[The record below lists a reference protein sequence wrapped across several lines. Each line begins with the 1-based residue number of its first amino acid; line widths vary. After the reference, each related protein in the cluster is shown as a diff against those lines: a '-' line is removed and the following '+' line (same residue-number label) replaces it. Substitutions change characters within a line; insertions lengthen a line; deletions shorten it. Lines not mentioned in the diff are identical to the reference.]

1 MAGVTGF
8 GSRQG
13 MTNSAKSYAPLFR
26 VDPGLSLSLQEQI
39 RRRVME
45 AIAADIFPAGR
56 KLPSSRKLADVL
68 GVSRNTVFLAYQQLI
83 AEGHLEARERSGLYV
98 AEAAAPER
106 RMSRIAGR
114 EGLEDRAEATRF
126 LRGVR
131 PPAHGYKCPPD
142 WQKYRFPFI
151 EGRYDKTLFPIAE
164 WRESSRLALAVNEV
178 EDWSL
183 DNGEVD
189 DPALIEEIRTKL
201 LPRRG
206 IRARPD
212 ELLITVGEQQAFFL
226 VAQLFANPGV
236 RIALEEPGLPDLRE
250 LFGMYGAQL
259 HHQPVDDE
267 GLVVDANL
275 PGNTIVYVSPSRQ
288 RPTGVTMSMQ
298 RREALL
304 AMASERDF
312 LILEDDYECEM
323 NYLAGALPALHSLD
337 REGRVIYIASLSKV
351 LAPGVRLG
359 FMVAPA
365 RIINEARR
373 LRDLMTR
380 RPSPN
385 NQRAAA
391 FFLSLGHY
399 DAMLR
404 RLRQVS
410 EERLIALR
418 DALNHY
424 RPSSIAIA
432 PVEGGTTYWVRGPKD
447 LDTRVLI
454 HAAEARGILIEPA
467 DDWFALPDG
476 PKNMFRLGVT
486 GLSAP
491 DIRAGIEALS
501 EVMRELD
508 HADPAS
514 LPEAGSG
521 WLGADEIHAV
531 MQAATLLYNTV
542 YGEPC
547 TIVLQPDGS
556 MTGRAG
562 YGGEDQDSG
571 RWWIEGDKWFR
582 QWRNW
587 AFGEA
592 KGFHV
597 RISGD
602 RLSWLDAQGRVVDG
616 AVLSRDKRDSVGPT
630 GPKTKP

>member
-1 MAGVTGF
+1 
-8 GSRQG
+8 
-13 MTNSAKSYAPLFR
+13 MTSSAIPYAPLFR
-26 VDPGLSLSLQEQI
+26 VDPDLSLSLQEQI

-45 AIAADIFPAGR
+45 AIAADLFPAGR
-56 KLPSSRKLADVL
+56 KLPSSRKLAAVL

-83 AEGHLEARERSGLYV
+83 AEGHLEARQRSGIYV
-98 AEAAAPER
+98 AEATAPDR
-106 RMSRIAGR
+106 TMSLIAGR
-114 EGLEDRAEATRF
+114 EGVDDGAEATRF

-131 PPAHGYKCPPD
+131 PPTLGYKCPPD

-178 EDWSL
+178 EDWSI

-206 IRARPD
+206 IRARSD

-226 VAQLFANPGV
+226 VAQLFANTDA

-250 LFGMYGAQL
+250 LFGMYGARL

-267 GLVVDANL
+267 GLVVDERL
-275 PGNTIVYVSPSRQ
+275 RGNDIVYVSPSRQ
-288 RPTGVTMSMQ
+288 RPTGVTMSMA

-304 AMASERDF
+304 AEAEKQDF
-312 LILEDDYECEM
+312 LILEDDFECEM
-323 NYLAGALPALHSLD
+323 NYLGDAVPALRSLD
-337 REGRVIYIASLSKV
+337 EHGRVIYVASLSKV

-365 RIINEARR
+365 AVINEARR
-373 LRDLMTR
+373 LRDLVTR

-410 EERLIALR
+410 EERLITLR

-432 PVEGGTTYWVRGPKD
+432 PVEGGTTCWVRGPEN
-447 LDTRVLI
+447 LDARILVQ
-454 HAAEARGILIEPA
+454 AAEARGILIEPA
-467 DDWFALPDG
+467 EAWFALPDG
-476 PKNMFRLGVT
+476 PRNMFRLGVT
-486 GLSAP
+486 GLPASE
-491 DIRAGIEALS
+491 IRAGIKALS

-508 HADPAS
+508 QSGHAQVPSARSDWLS
-514 LPEAGSG
+514 EAELRARMS
-521 WLGADEIHAV
+521 E
-531 MQAATLLYNTV
+531 ATLLYNTV

-547 TIVLQPDGS
+547 TIELYADGRMS
-556 MTGRAG
+556 GRAG

-571 RWWIEGDKWFR
+571 RWWIENDKWYR

-592 KGFHV
+592 MGFHI
-597 RISGD
+597 RIAGD
-602 RLSWLDAQGRVVDG
+602 RLSWLDDEGHVVDS
-616 AVLSRDKRDSVGPT
+616 AVLSDPSRSPGS
-630 GPKTKP
+630 

>member
-1 MAGVTGF
+1 
-8 GSRQG
+8 
-13 MTNSAKSYAPLFR
+13 MTNSAQSYAPLFR

-45 AIAADIFPAGR
+45 AIASDIFPAGR
-56 KLPSSRKLADVL
+56 KLPSSRKLADAL

-98 AEAAAPER
+98 AGANASER
-106 RMSRIAGR
+106 RMSRIAGH
-114 EGLEDRAEATRF
+114 EGHEDRAAATRF

-131 PPAHGYKCPPD
+131 PPTHGYKCPPD
-142 WQKYRFPFI
+142 WQKYPFPFI

-226 VAQLFANPGV
+226 VAQLFANSTTRV
-236 RIALEEPGLPDLRE
+236 ALEEPGLPDLRE
-250 LFGMYGAQL
+250 MFAMHGAQL

-267 GLVVDANL
+267 GLIVDERVS
-275 PGNTIVYVSPSRQ
+275 GNDIVYVSPSRQ
-288 RPTGVTMSMQ
+288 RPTGVTMSM
-298 RREALL
+298 RRRQALL
-304 AMASERDF
+304 AMASKHDF
-312 LILEDDYECEM
+312 LILEDDFECEM
-323 NYLAGALPALHSLD
+323 NYLGDALPALRSLD
-337 REGRVIYIASLSKV
+337 EEGRVIYIASLSKV

-373 LRDLMTR
+373 LRDLTTR

-404 RLRQVS
+404 RLRRVS

-418 DALNHY
+418 NALNHY

-432 PVEGGTTYWVRGPKD
+432 PVEGGTTYWVRGPAD
-447 LDTRVLI
+447 LDARVLV

-467 DDWFALPDG
+467 DAWFALPDG

-486 GLSAP
+486 GLPASE
-491 DIRAGIEALS
+491 IRAGIEALS
-501 EVMRELD
+501 QVMLELD
-508 HADPAS
+508 R
-514 LPEAGSG
+514 AGPGAAVETVKG
-521 WLGADEIHAV
+521 WLGPEALETA
-531 MQAATLLYNTV
+531 MRNATLLYNTV
-542 YGEPC
+542 YGELC
-547 TIVLQPDGS
+547 TIVLAADGS
-556 MTGRAG
+556 MTGRSG
-562 YGGEDQDSG
+562 YGGEEQDSG
-571 RWWIEGDKWFR
+571 RWWVEGDKWFR

-592 KGFHV
+592 MGFHV

-602 RLSWLDAQGRVVDG
+602 RVSWLDEQGRVVDA
-616 AVLSRDKRDSVGPT
+616 AVLSRDSADGGAEMGPNPT
-630 GPKTKP
+630 P

>member
-1 MAGVTGF
+1 
-8 GSRQG
+8 
-13 MTNSAKSYAPLFR
+13 MTSLAQSYAPLFR
-26 VDPGLSLSLQEQI
+26 VDPDSSLSLQEQI

-45 AIAADIFPAGR
+45 AIAADIFPPGR
-56 KLPSSRKLADVL
+56 KLPSSRKLSSVL

-83 AEGHLEARERSGLYV
+83 AEGHLETRERSGIYV
-98 AEAAAPER
+98 AELAGANRAMARVAGPESGEGADAA
-106 RMSRIAGR
+106 SH
-114 EGLEDRAEATRF
+114 F
-126 LRGVR
+126 LRGIR
-131 PPAHGYKCPPD
+131 PQTQHYKCPPD

-151 EGRYDKTLFPIAE
+151 EGRYDKTLFPTAE
-164 WRESSRLALAVNEV
+164 WREASRLALAVNEV

-206 IRARPD
+206 IRARSD

-226 VAQLFANPGV
+226 VAQLFADAKA

-250 LFGMYGAQL
+250 LFGLFGARL

-267 GLVVDANL
+267 GLVVDQRL
-275 PGNTIVYVSPSRQ
+275 TGQDIVYVSPSRQ
-288 RPTGVTMSMQ
+288 RPTGVTMSME
-298 RREALL
+298 RRQALL
-304 AMASERDF
+304 AMAEAEDF
-312 LILEDDYECEM
+312 LILEDDFECEM
-323 NYLAGALPALHSLD
+323 NYLGDALPALRSLD
-337 REGRVIYIASLSKV
+337 DKGRVIYVASLSKV

-373 LRDLMTR
+373 LRDLTTR

-404 RLRQVS
+404 RLRRVS

-432 PVEGGTTYWVRGPKD
+432 PVEGGTTYWVRGPD
-447 LDTRVLI
+447 RLDARVLVR
-454 HAAEARGILIEPA
+454 AAEARGILIEPA
-467 DDWFALPDG
+467 EAWFALPDR

-486 GLSAP
+486 GLPAG

-501 EVMRELD
+501 DVMRELD
-508 HADPAS
+508 RAEPAPSGTVQTGWLDAAS
-514 LPEAGSG
+514 LPERLAGT
-521 WLGADEIHAV
+521 
-531 MQAATLLYNTV
+531 TLLYNTV

-547 TIVLQPDGS
+547 TIVLEADGS
-556 MTGRAG
+556 MSGRAG

-571 RWWIEGDKWFR
+571 RWWVEGDKWYR
-582 QWRNW
+582 QWRRW

-592 KGFHV
+592 LGFHV
-597 RISGD
+597 AIAGD
-602 RLSWLDAQGRVVDG
+602 RLTWLDEAGRVVDK
-616 AVLSRDKRDSVGPT
+616 AVLGSEERPAVS
-630 GPKTKP
+630 